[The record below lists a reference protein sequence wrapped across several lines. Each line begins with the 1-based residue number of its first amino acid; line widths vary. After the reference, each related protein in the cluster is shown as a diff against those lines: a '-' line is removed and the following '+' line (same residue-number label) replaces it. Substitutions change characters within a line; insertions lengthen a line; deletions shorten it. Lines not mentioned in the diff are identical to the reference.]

1 MVDIA
6 ALMKVLPVSSL
17 EPDWVA
23 ALGGFSD
30 RPKDERWQDTI
41 WLREPPAGQHAAYI
55 TPQSAG
61 AICRKDQG
69 VLDEIPGAHKNI
81 DPVMANQADLVAVA
95 HTLKQAVCVK
105 G

>member
-17 EPDWVA
+17 APDWVA
-23 ALGGFSD
+23 ALGGFSV
-30 RPKDERWQDTI
+30 RPKDERWQNTI
-41 WLREPPAGQHAAYI
+41 WLLEPPAGQHVAYI

-69 VLDEIPGAHKNI
+69 VLDEIPGAYKDI
-81 DPVMANQADLVAVA
+81 DQVMANQADLVEVV
-95 HTLKQAVCVK
+95 HTLKQVVCVK